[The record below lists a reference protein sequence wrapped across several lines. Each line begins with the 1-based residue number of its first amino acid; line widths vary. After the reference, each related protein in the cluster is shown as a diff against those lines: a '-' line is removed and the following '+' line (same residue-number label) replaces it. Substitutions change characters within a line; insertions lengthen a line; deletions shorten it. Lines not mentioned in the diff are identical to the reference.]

1 MTHGSQEPAHKAGS
15 DSPAAASHTA
25 PGVRLGLPDDGPG
38 SVAGWGRRIAALLI
52 DWALANFIAL
62 VIAGSEAFSG
72 SARWLPLAVWF
83 VVVWLLTGLTG
94 ASAGQR
100 LLRITVLRLDHRPV
114 GLVRAFVRTAL
125 IALVVPPLVFDRDG
139 RGLHDMAAGTVV
151 VRGPR

>member
-1 MTHGSQEPAHKAGS
+1 M
-15 DSPAAASHTA
+15 
-25 PGVRLGLPDDGPG
+25 
-38 SVAGWGRRIAALLI
+38 AGWGRRIAALLI

-83 VVVWLLTGLTG
+83 VMVWLLTGLTG

-114 GLVRAFVRTAL
+114 GLARAFVRTAL